1 MASQEQSD
9 HIASHVNESVPEL
22 PLGASLCER
31 WQRAHRRMEEAE
43 KEAERQA
50 LVKCSRQAERCK
62 GSGPKSKPT
71 SPPSNHQKNE
81 SVKLRR
87 LQRIHRQLNHLARG
101 RIAKR
106 ENLEVQLS
114 PDQSEKFARAVV
126 EGLTEHTDGIP
137 SLGVAI
143 EVVVAGVVKAEE
155 ENRREATK

>member
-9 HIASHVNESVPEL
+9 HIASHVNEPVPEL

-62 GSGPKSKPT
+62 GSSPKSKPT
-71 SPPSNHQKNE
+71 SPPPSHQKNE

-87 LQRIHRQLNHLARG
+87 LRRIHRQLNHLARG
-101 RIAKR
+101 RIAKG
-106 ENLEVQLS
+106 ENLEVQLIS
-114 PDQSEKFARAVV
+114 RRSLPE
-126 EGLTEHTDGIP
+126 P
-137 SLGVAI
+137 SW
-143 EVVVAGVVKAEE
+143 KA
-155 ENRREATK
+155 